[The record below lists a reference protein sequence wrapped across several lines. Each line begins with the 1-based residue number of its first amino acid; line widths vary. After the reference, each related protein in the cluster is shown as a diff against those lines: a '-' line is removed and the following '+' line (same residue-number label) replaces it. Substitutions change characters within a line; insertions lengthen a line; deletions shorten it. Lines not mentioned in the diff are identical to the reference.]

1 MIKVLSVPLGEDLT
15 QLTQILWRYEVP
27 HRVVEREH
35 TQEIWV
41 AMGVEPDQIITLYEM
56 CRKGESIEGFELTVP
71 RTTGRLD
78 LLSKIG
84 RAWLTSAI
92 ITISVLLSLL
102 IGFGENLEWYS
113 LFTITDVIARG
124 NHLFSPGLMG
134 TIESWQFWRFLTPT
148 FLHFSELHL
157 AFNVLW
163 IWVVGSRI
171 EFYHGRF
178 TLLALVLFSG
188 LISNFAQYLDA
199 GPLFGGLSGVVFAFL
214 GYAWLWDKTQPYR
227 KIGLPPSIM
236 GFLIVWLVL
245 GYTGIFELLQ
255 LGAIANTAHLAGLIA
270 GLAFVP
276 VAKALATRS

>member
-27 HRVVEREH
+27 HRVVERER

-41 AMGVEPDQIITLYEM
+41 AMGVEPDQIIALYEK
-56 CRKGESIEGFELTVP
+56 CRKGESIEGFELTIP

-178 TLLALVLFSG
+178 TLLALVLLSG

-214 GYAWLWDKTQPYR
+214 GYAWLWDKTQPYG
-227 KIGLPPSIM
+227 KIGLPSSIM

-276 VAKALATRS
+276 VAKVLTTRS